1 MVQPH
6 IGGGKMH
13 AAIIALMEI
22 LNRTFLPLT
31 VQQVERPEKRLV
43 NAHFRC
49 VHIRAE
55 GLFPFRTEKVS
66 KLLLYQGLE
75 LLLRA
80 AAQKDRA
87 ADAAE
92 EQHPRQDGLER
103 GVLHGKVRDRAAQRA
118 KKAHQDPDARHFL
131 IVPELFRKLG
141 VAEFFSSCH
150 FTSILYHGVFQISQL
165 SIQFSPQS
173 SAGSYGSSG
182 IQPAG

>member
-92 EQHPRQDGLER
+92 EQHP
-103 GVLHGKVRDRAAQRA
+103 VRMALSAVSCTA
-118 KKAHQDPDARHFL
+118 KYET
-131 IVPELFRKLG
+131 VPLNAPKRP
-141 VAEFFSSCH
+141 
-150 FTSILYHGVFQISQL
+150 TR
-165 SIQFSPQS
+165 IQMRDIF
-173 SAGSYGSSG
+173 
-182 IQPAG
+182 

>member
-1 MVQPH
+1 
-6 IGGGKMH
+6 MH

-43 NAHFRC
+43 NAHFQC

-55 GLFPFRTEKVS
+55 GLFPFRAEKVS

-118 KKAHQDPDARHFL
+118 QKAHQDPDARHFL
-131 IVPELFRKLG
+131 IVPELFESSASLSFPLP
-141 VAEFFSSCH
+141 VISHPSYVFSWS
-150 FTSILYHGVFQISQL
+150 YPQL
-165 SIQFSPQS
+165 FIQFSPQS
-173 SAGSYGSSG
+173 SAGSYGASG

>member
-131 IVPELFRKLG
+131 IVPELFR
-141 VAEFFSSCH
+141 
-150 FTSILYHGVFQISQL
+150 
-165 SIQFSPQS
+165 
-173 SAGSYGSSG
+173 
-182 IQPAG
+182 

>member
-1 MVQPH
+1 
-6 IGGGKMH
+6 
-13 AAIIALMEI
+13 MEI

-55 GLFPFRTEKVS
+55 SLFPFRAEKVS

-141 VAEFFSSCH
+141 VAEFSSSCH
-150 FTSILYHGVFQISQL
+150 FTSILYHGVFKYPSCPSSFRPSRQRDHTALRGS
-165 SIQFSPQS
+165 SPQDRRDRLRR
-173 SAGSYGSSG
+173 GRQGRRRR
-182 IQPAG
+182 